1 MATSTT
7 QTFFKTMVLAF
18 AGMILVYFGV
28 GQVLA
33 KDWKVETRRTL
44 TGKPEQVGALV
55 HDLRSW
61 ERWCLTKG
69 DLGPQTQRSIEGDA
83 GQAGHRVLWAG
94 PMGKV
99 SLVFVGV
106 TPGSVDYR
114 IDYEAP
120 ASNGVAVA
128 PVQKGLGHIEWAA
141 AAGGTEVLWRDTA
154 QHEGLPGRWI
164 GWFGAHQQRVEQ
176 IQASSLQSLQAEIDQ
191 AQAPAAGADTTQKPV
206 PLPK

>member
-18 AGMILVYFGV
+18 AGMILVYLGV

-33 KDWKVETRRTL
+33 KDWKVETKRTL

-55 HDLRSW
+55 QDLRSW

-69 DLGPQTQRSIEGDA
+69 DLGPQTNRTVEGDA
-83 GQAGHRVLWAG
+83 GKVGHRVVWRG
-94 PMGKV
+94 DMGTV
-99 SLVFVGV
+99 SLEFTAVQQNA
-106 TPGSVDYR
+106 VDYR
-114 IDYEAP
+114 IRYEAP
-120 ASNGVAVA
+120 AKDGASVPASD
-128 PVQKGLGHIEWAA
+128 KGFGHIEWAP

-176 IQASSLQSLQAEIDQ
+176 IQGASLQSLQAELDKAGQ
-191 AQAPAAGADTTQKPV
+191 PVTAPDAPQ
-206 PLPK
+206 PKK